1 MVIERG
7 RRRKTNKDVIKDI
20 INRAYD
26 VYSPNWLTVYEL
38 SGQRRTE
45 EAGGSGCGC
54 SSSCEGN

>member
-7 RRRKTNKDVIKDI
+7 RRRTNKDVIKDI

-45 EAGGSGCGC
+45 EAGGSDGG
-54 SSSCEGN
+54 SGSSCEGN

>member
-1 MVIERG
+1 MGGGVEGTRMLS
-7 RRRKTNKDVIKDI
+7 KI

-45 EAGGSGCGC
+45 EAGGSGGG
-54 SSSCEGN
+54 SGSSCEGN